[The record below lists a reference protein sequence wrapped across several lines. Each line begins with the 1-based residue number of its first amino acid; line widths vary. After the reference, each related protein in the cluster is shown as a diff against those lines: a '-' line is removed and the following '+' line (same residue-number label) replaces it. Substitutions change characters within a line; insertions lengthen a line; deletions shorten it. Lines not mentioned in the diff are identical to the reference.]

1 MRQLGS
7 HVSIAGGVHQAL
19 AIGKTI
25 GCTAIQI
32 FTKNANRW
40 NAKPLEDIEIFRFQE
55 AWQASGIQTVIAH
68 DSYLINLGTPQNEL
82 WQKSQHALLGEMHRC
97 EQLGIPY
104 LVIHPGSHTGS
115 GEAQGLKRV
124 AQALNRIHQHIPGSS
139 VRILLETT
147 AGQGTN
153 LGYQF
158 EHLAAILDL
167 VQEPERLGICFDTC
181 HVFAAG
187 YELRTEEGFQ
197 RTIDAFD
204 RRIGIN
210 RLKVIHV
217 NDSVKPCG
225 SRVDRHQGLGEGAI
239 GLDGFR
245 LLMQE
250 SRFETIP
257 MILETPKGRDPIV
270 SDQRNLQILK
280 NFCTTKEHKFS
291 SFFPI

>member
-19 AIGKTI
+19 AIGRAI

-124 AQALNRIHQHIPGSS
+124 AQALNRIHQHIPDSS

-225 SRVDRHQGLGEGAI
+225 SRVDRHQGLGEGEI
-239 GLDGFR
+239 GLEGFR